1 MLKYTLPIHEFTVQ
15 HRTLVS
21 TPVPADDYQ
30 DPAIDDQHNPTR
42 VTIHTNTGRAAALRI
57 AERYL
62 TLVHARLAYSNPD
75 AVRRTAADIV
85 YAEARARAEGLTP
98 GQRKE
103 ESLYAL
109 HSEDDAL
116 RMDALTDVMHERG
129 EIDI

>member
-1 MLKYTLPIHEFTVQ
+1 MLKYTLPVHRWTIQ
-15 HRTLVS
+15 HRTLAF
-21 TPVPADDYQ
+21 TPVPASDYQ
-30 DPAIDDQHNPTR
+30 HPAVDDQHAPTR
-42 VTIHTNTGRAAALRI
+42 VTVHINTGMAAALRI

-62 TLVHARLAYSNPD
+62 TLVHARVAYSDPG
-75 AVRRTAADIV
+75 ALRRTADDVV

-98 GQRKE
+98 SQRKE